1 MYIYICNIY
10 IYTQDRWI
18 DRWIDMQNDRL
29 VLCFHRAA
37 SSCHGVLGAFTELP
51 SPAIHPSIYRSAYLS
66 IYLSIYPVC
75 IYITYI
81 YVYGIRHQCL
91 HTHVHTHSACNC
103 IHLRRHLR
111 SHEPMHTFRH
121 RFSGAASPAPPLRCC
136 CSLFSGGDGRRYFD
150 GISRPWQLG
159 ESTKHTMA

>member
-1 MYIYICNIY
+1 M
-10 IYTQDRWI
+10 DGRRW
-18 DRWIDMQNDRL
+18 Q
-29 VLCFHRAA
+29 
-37 SSCHGVLGAFTELP
+37 LGERTTP
-51 SPAIHPSIYRSAYLS
+51 IYRSAYLS

-75 IYITYI
+75 IYIYYIYI

-136 CSLFSGGDGRRYFD
+136 CSLFQAAMAGDTLTESAGH
-150 GISRPWQLG
+150 GSSVKAPSTPWPDLHPCFKNVQ
-159 ESTKHTMA
+159 AAR